1 MAEFWRRFG
10 QKDDMERKASRFARS
25 LIEANLDPLVS
36 IGTNGRISD
45 ANEAAV
51 RATGVPREQLIGTD
65 FSDYFTEPEAARQG
79 YRQTLE
85 KGSASD
91 SLTIRSRD
99 GKLTE
104 VLYSAS
110 LCRDIDGTHL
120 GVLITARDVTERKK
134 AEEKFRALLESA
146 PDAIVIVNQ
155 QGAIVV
161 VNAQAERLFG
171 YPMGEMLGNKIE
183 MLVPER
189 YRERHRAQRAGFFAD
204 PRVRPMESGLELFGV
219 RKDGGEFPV
228 EISLGPLQTD
238 EGLLVSAVIR
248 DSTERKKAEAKFRGL
263 LESAPDAMVIVNRD
277 GNITLANAQSEK
289 QFGYQR
295 AEMLGNKVEMLI
307 PERFRE
313 RHPAH
318 RTGYFN
324 DPRVR
329 PMGVGMVLYGRKR
342 DGSEFPVEI
351 SLSPLQTEE
360 GLLVIAAIR
369 DISQQ
374 KQAALYVRSLIEASL
389 DPLVTITPEGKVSDV
404 NEATVRVTGVPR
416 EQLIGSDFAS
426 YFSDPEKARQG
437 YRQVFQ
443 EGFVTDF
450 PLTIRHREGRATDV
464 LFNASVYKD
473 VQGKVLGAF
482 GAARDITQRKR
493 IDEELKE
500 LNRTL
505 EERVA
510 ERTRK
515 LVSQNEEI
523 LEAAAILAASSG
535 QIMTSMSQIA
545 TGAAET
551 AAAVSETTTVVEE
564 VKMTGQ
570 VSSQKA
576 RKVSEV
582 AQKAVSVAKTGR
594 KAVDD
599 SVAGMGHIQ
608 DQVSSIAESIMR
620 LSEQSQTI
628 GEIISTVKDLAEQS
642 NLLAVNAAIE
652 AAKAGEQGKGFAVVA
667 QEVKSLAEQSREATA
682 QVRSILNDIQ
692 KATNAA
698 VLATEQGNQAVG
710 IGVRQSREAGE
721 AIRQMG
727 ESIEEAAQAAVQ
739 IVASSQEQST
749 GMDQVVLAMGN
760 IKQAS
765 EENVSGMKQVE
776 QTLQNLH
783 DLGQKLKKLVEQ
795 YKE

>member
-10 QKDDMERKASRFARS
+10 QKDDMERKGARFARS

-36 IGTNGRISD
+36 IGPNGRVSD

-110 LCRDIDGTHL
+110 LCRDIDGTPL

-324 DPRVR
+324 EPRVR

-710 IGVRQSREAGE
+710 IGVRQSKEAGE

>member
-324 DPRVR
+324 EPRVR

-710 IGVRQSREAGE
+710 IGVRQSKEAGE

>member
-10 QKDDMERKASRFARS
+10 QKDDMERKGARFARS

-36 IGTNGRISD
+36 IGPNGRVSD

-51 RATGVPREQLIGTD
+51 RVTGVPREQLIGTD

-228 EISLGPLQTD
+228 EISLGPLQID

-324 DPRVR
+324 EPRVR

-426 YFSDPEKARQG
+426 YFSDSEKARQG

-710 IGVRQSREAGE
+710 IGVRQSKEAGE